1 MCTRNSFILWHCL
14 REQGQHWSTQV
25 CVIMTEKIVC
35 GKNPS
40 HASGA
45 KTTNQYKKY
54 KLLHSIIYWTLQRIQ
69 LCIIYCRYDFTIC
82 KVLNMNIQTKTTA
95 RNNVKNVSLE
105 LFTLI
110 LRSCST
116 KNITGHLQ
124 ICPKP
129 MTVYFRNWTLS
140 AACYRRNYTLCTE
153 MFYYHKT
160 LMYKMFLKN
169 LCVCVCV
176 CVCTCVHMC
185 VCVSVCVRAHVC
197 LITPSTNLE
206 YLFWWCWLLCN
217 MLLQTEGW
225 RVRSSPSLTPPQPT
239 EIHK

>member
-1 MCTRNSFILWHCL
+1 
-14 REQGQHWSTQV
+14 
-25 CVIMTEKIVC
+25 
-35 GKNPS
+35 
-40 HASGA
+40 
-45 KTTNQYKKY
+45 
-54 KLLHSIIYWTLQRIQ
+54 
-69 LCIIYCRYDFTIC
+69 
-82 KVLNMNIQTKTTA
+82 MNIQTKTTA

-160 LMYKMFLKN
+160 LIYKMFLKN

-176 CVCTCVHMC
+176 CVHVCICVFVLVC
-185 VCVSVCVRAHVC
+185 VCVRMCVLLHQVQTLSICSDGADYSATCCYRPKDGESEVHP
-197 LITPSTNLE
+197 PS
-206 YLFWWCWLLCN
+206 
-217 MLLQTEGW
+217 
-225 RVRSSPSLTPPQPT
+225 PPPPPT
-239 EIHK
+239 H